1 LRKASALCLLILA
14 LVPAIACAGEDR
26 VERIKGAK
34 GSKELVYRGDA
45 LVEERSY
52 DAGGAILE
60 ERSFGPDS
68 LPIETRSYIREDGR
82 LKKVEAR
89 DASGVIVG
97 ASDYHYDR
105 NGRLLSVSADGSLG
119 DGAAGMVSAGGAPQ
133 GSWTENGETTVVLG
147 YDESGRVVALQT
159 IKGGKALSIERRSYG
174 EDGTLSSVATEDKA
188 SGSSFELRYDAKG
201 RPTQRRDIPAKG
213 SELKTQ
219 YSYDEAGRVV
229 EELRRAGSHA
239 TSIRSSYAVDG
250 SLARV
255 ETRRDGELLLV
266 VSYVENGR
274 VEELYEGG
282 SPFVRA
288 SYIGGRK
295 VKDEFFSD
303 GVLTRSRDYK

>member
-1 LRKASALCLLILA
+1 LSKAATLVLLALS

-26 VERIKGAK
+26 VERINGAK
-34 GSKELVYRGDA
+34 GSKELVYRDDA
-45 LVEERSY
+45 LIGQRTY
-52 DAGGAILE
+52 DEVGGLLE
-60 ERSFGPDS
+60 ETSFGTDS
-68 LPIETRSYIREDGR
+68 LPIETKTYLREEGR
-82 LKKVEAR
+82 LTKVEAR
-89 DASGVIVG
+89 DSAGLVVG
-97 ASDYHYDR
+97 SLAYHYDR
-105 NGRLLSVSADGSLG
+105 RGSLLSVSADGSLG
-119 DGAAGMVSAGGAPQ
+119 EGASGMVSAGGTPQ
-133 GSWTENGETTVVLG
+133 GSWTETESTTMVLG
-147 YDESGRVVALQT
+147 YDESGRVVAVQT
-159 IKGGKALSIERRSYG
+159 IKGGKALSVERRSYG
-174 EDGTLSSVATEDKA
+174 EGGKLTSVATEDKA
-188 SGSSFELRYDAKG
+188 SGSSSELLYDAKG